1 MRISQLIK
9 FVEDKAI
16 AAAPRIGHAVKNAAH
31 AVAETAHDAK
41 IEVCARAVVVKTLM
55 VEKALERDAARVENE
70 AQRNARQI
78 VEQMEI
84 CNRAL
89 EILHKRDG
97 KEPS

>member
-16 AAAPRIGHAVKNAAH
+16 AAAPRIGHAVKNAARS
-31 AVAETAHDAK
+31 AK
-41 IEVCARAVVVKTLM
+41 IEIGARAAVVKVLM
-55 VEKALERDAARVENE
+55 VEQAMERDARRRAREV
-70 AQRNARQI
+70 

-89 EILHKRDG
+89 EILHKREV
-97 KEPS
+97 K